1 MASHGVGLPPDPA
14 LPLLVYGAFR
24 PGELAHRLLD
34 GHLQSPPLPA
44 VVEGC
49 ELRLR
54 DGLPLLVTP
63 ARGSVHGDVLH
74 LEPRGYEVV
83 ADYEPEDLYRWVER
97 PLDARVGDDVVR
109 VNALRGY
116 KPDRG
121 VDPEP
126 VSEWAGHQDPLFGHG
141 MAALGEQA
149 LSAVRRAHIGAPQ
162 ELEFWARFIRLQ
174 GLYLTAWT
182 VAERV
187 STLAFGPEMGP
198 MARVKGLD
206 DWKASTEAIEE
217 AQPPSVQVLDSR
229 DPEAL
234 KRSEKHGFFSTWYE
248 SRSNLSHRGKAAMN
262 DAQLVRASLIGLHDT
277 LRVLLGNQIPG
288 LAQVWRD
295 GQSARR
301 RQQLHE
307 PWLLRIALQ
316 EP

>member
-1 MASHGVGLPPDPA
+1 MTSQGVGLPRDPA

-34 GHLQSPPLPA
+34 GQLQSPPLSA
-44 VVEGC
+44 VVEGA

-63 ARGSVHGDVLH
+63 ARGSVRGDVLH
-74 LEPRGYEVV
+74 LDTPGYEVV
-83 ADYEPEDLYRWVER
+83 ADYEPKHLYRWVE
-97 PLDARVGDDVVR
+97 LDARVGDALVR

-116 KPDRG
+116 RPHRG

-126 VSEWAGHQDPLFGHG
+126 VFEWAGHQDPLFGHG

-149 LSAVRRAHIGAPQ
+149 LSAVRRAHISAPQ
-162 ELEFWARFIRLQ
+162 EPELWASFIRLQ

-182 VAERV
+182 LAERV
-187 STLAFGPEMGP
+187 SALAFGPEMDP
-198 MARVKGLD
+198 MVRVKRLD
-206 DWKASTEAIEE
+206 GWKASTQAIQG
-217 AQPPSVQVLDSR
+217 AHPPPVRVFDSR
-229 DPEAL
+229 DPETL
-234 KRSEKHGFFSTWYE
+234 KCSEKHGFFTTWYA
-248 SRSNLSHRGKAAMN
+248 SRSNLSHRGKAAMT
-262 DAQLVRASLIGLHDT
+262 DAELVRASLIGLHDT

-295 GQSARR
+295 DQSARR
-301 RQQLHE
+301 QQLEE

-316 EP
+316 ER